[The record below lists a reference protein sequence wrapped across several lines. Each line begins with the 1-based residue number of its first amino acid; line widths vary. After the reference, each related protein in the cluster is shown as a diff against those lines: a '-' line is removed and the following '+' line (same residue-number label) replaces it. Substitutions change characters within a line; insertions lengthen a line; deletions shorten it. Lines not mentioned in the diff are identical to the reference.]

1 MRRVGQWGDH
11 RFHLV
16 TKVLID
22 AFPGVFT
29 RHRGV
34 QATKGCGSS
43 LEITLG
49 YDRLR

>member
-16 TKVLID
+16 TKVLSD

-29 RHRGV
+29 RQWGV

-49 YDRLR
+49 YAV